1 LGHKITGNPL
11 VAGNRVALLKDGD
24 DAFPAKLAAIE
35 RAKASIALLTC
46 IFDSDPAG
54 EMSDSSVDASHQAQ
68 SIDSEEDVELQLHS
82 SCQLLPT

>member
-35 RAKASIALLTC
+35 RAKASIELLTC

-54 EMSDSSVDASHQAQ
+54 ECRIHRSMQVIKRSRL
-68 SIDSEEDVELQLHS
+68 I
-82 SCQLLPT
+82 PRKM